1 MEKIGKKK
9 RKKVG
14 GLAAIHYTVIT
25 ARSRAARGLV
35 FKNILLMFLPDYY
48 TDITVATIMERGYI
62 ISIWLERVRPLHPFH
77 QKEIIY

>member
-14 GLAAIHYTVIT
+14 GLADIHYTGIT
-25 ARSRAARGLV
+25 ARLRAARGLV

-48 TDITVATIMERGYI
+48 SVIAVATIMERGCI
-62 ISIWLERVRPLHPFH
+62 VSIWLERAKPLLPFH
-77 QKEIIY
+77 QKEIIH